1 MSYDLMDKE
10 SVQLRNSLIAWYQR
24 LITGNIHL
32 GPLLIQRVY
41 WVVFIHILNASWLGG
56 MAGKTGF

>member
-1 MSYDLMDKE
+1 MMNFLEIKRETIFTMSYDLMDKE

-32 GPLLIQRVY
+32 GPLLV
-41 WVVFIHILNASWLGG
+41 
-56 MAGKTGF
+56 